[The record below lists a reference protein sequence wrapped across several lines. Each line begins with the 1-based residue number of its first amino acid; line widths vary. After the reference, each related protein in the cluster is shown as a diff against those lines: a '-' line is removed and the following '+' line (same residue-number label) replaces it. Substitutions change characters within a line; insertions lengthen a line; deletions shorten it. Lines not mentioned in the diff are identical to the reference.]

1 MPDFYYADLYFDPE
15 DRGLKDIVDSC
26 VYALQCA
33 GAKFEKVFLVSSSTM
48 RQVSLGEHVQIE
60 ARDLGV
66 LAQTYLEEHEDES
79 NFFFS
84 FPPQG
89 RIMFKYDFILDQY
102 LIDEIRDEEEE
113 THSSANDLGLTF
125 IYSVTETGGRRV
137 KASLSFW
144 EEYLLT
150 HGSEEVHR
158 MNIEKIV
165 ALVDAISLNVEPY
178 FGAMNSELH
187 LNTDKSYDLLRSGNL
202 PEGND
207 FVLVGRQMVHML
219 DMDEVKAR
227 GIKHAVLQNKAVML
241 ELTDKWPM

>member
-15 DRGLKDIVDSC
+15 DRDLKDIVDSC

-48 RQVSLGEHVQIE
+48 RQVSIGEHVQIE

-66 LAQTYLEEHEDES
+66 LAETYLEEHEGKN

-102 LIDEIRDEEEE
+102 LIDEIRDEEED

-125 IYSVTETGGRRV
+125 TYSVTETGGKRM
-137 KASLSFW
+137 KATLSFW

-150 HGSEEVHR
+150 HGSGGVHR
-158 MNIEKIV
+158 LNIEKIV
-165 ALVDAISLNVEPY
+165 ALVETINLNVEPY
-178 FGAMNSELH
+178 FGALNSELH
-187 LNTDKSYDLLRSGNL
+187 LNTDKSYDLLQAGNL

-207 FVLVGRQMVHML
+207 FVLVGKQLVHLL
-219 DMDEVKAR
+219 DMDEVRAR
-227 GIKHAVLQNKAVML
+227 GIRHTVLQNKAVML
-241 ELTDKWPM
+241 ELTSKW

>member
-33 GAKFEKVFLVSSSTM
+33 GAQFDKVFLVSSSSM
-48 RQVSLGEHVQIE
+48 QQVSIGEHVQIE

-66 LAQTYLEEHEDES
+66 LAETYLEEHEGKS

-89 RIMFKYDFILDQY
+89 RIMFKYDFVLDEY
-102 LIDEIRDEEEE
+102 LIEEIRDEEED
-113 THSSANDLGLTF
+113 TRSSANDLGLTF
-125 IYSVTETGGRRV
+125 VYSVTESGGRRV

-150 HGSEEVHR
+150 HGSGEVHR
-158 MNIEKIV
+158 KNIERIV
-165 ALVDAISLNVEPY
+165 ALVEAINLNVEPY
-178 FGAMNSELH
+178 FGALNSELH
-187 LNTDKSYDLLRSGNL
+187 LNTDKSHDLLRAGKL

-207 FVLVGRQMVHML
+207 FVLVGKQLAHLL
-219 DMDEVKAR
+219 DMDEVRAQ
-227 GIKHAVLQNKAVML
+227 GIKHVVLQNKAVML
-241 ELTDKWPM
+241 ELSNKWR